1 MSSHRPTFTDTSLTD
16 GQAAVWDGA
25 LDTRMLLAPAG
36 ALSSSG
42 LAAVE
47 VLSPAVLDKCLAR
60 DEHPLQRVE
69 LARRHYGSVPL
80 RATVNLLTGHGRPG
94 ADVLGPAAIDGW
106 LSALAAAGLQ
116 QVVLLDPLLDLPRL
130 KAALESAATAGL
142 TAIAALP
149 YTADDGV
156 SDETYAQ
163 RAASL
168 VAAGAARVMLRDESG
183 VLTPDRAHALFP
195 ALVAALGSTP
205 LDLHTRCHTALG
217 TVVAVEAGRLGVS
230 GIDTALPSVANG
242 ASLPSLP
249 SLIRVLQREERS
261 LDLPDLDSLL
271 AADALL
277 ADIADQEGFPAAASW
292 PFDLATYVHQL
303 PGEVAAD
310 VRQAVRERGR
320 WADLHAFAAECAA
333 VRREMGSPPM
343 VAPFARAIAEQAMCH
358 FDGERRYESLRPV
371 LRRLLQGAYG
381 TVDGDL
387 RTDLKARVGS
397 LPSSEFSSP
406 KGEADLDADED
417 ALLAWVAGVTI
428 ATVPRRAEGVV
439 PYEALTP
446 YESLARGLLER
457 AGRYATLSV
466 HAPGVRIHL
475 QQEG

>member
-1 MSSHRPTFTDTSLTD
+1 MSSHRLTFTDTSLTD
-16 GQAAVWDGA
+16 GQAVVWSGA
-25 LDTRMLLAPAG
+25 LDNRMLLAPAA

-47 VLSPAVLDKCLAR
+47 VIGPAVLDECLAR

-69 LARRHYGSVPL
+69 LASRHYGSVPL

-94 ADVLGPAAIDGW
+94 ADVLGPTAVEAW
-106 LSALAAAGLQ
+106 LSALAAAGIQ
-116 QVVLLDPLLDLPRL
+116 QVVLLDPLLDLARL
-130 KAALESAATAGL
+130 KAALDSATAAGL

-149 YTADDGV
+149 YSADDGV
-156 SDETYAQ
+156 PDEIYAQ
-163 RAASL
+163 RAESL
-168 VAAGAARVMLRDESG
+168 VTAGAARVMLRDESG
-183 VLTPDRAHALFP
+183 VLTPDRAHTLFP
-195 ALVAALGSTP
+195 ALVSALGDTP

-217 TVVAVEAGRLGVS
+217 TVVALEAGRLGVS

-249 SLIRVLQREERS
+249 SLIRVLHTEQHFK
-261 LDLPDLDSLL
+261 DLPDIDSLL
-271 AADALL
+271 SADAIL
-277 ADIADQEGFPAAASW
+277 AEIADQEGFPAAAPW

-310 VRQAVRERGR
+310 VRSAVRERGR
-320 WADLHAFAAECAA
+320 WADLHEFAEECAL

-358 FDGERRYESLRPV
+358 FDGEPRYESLRPV
-371 LRRLLQGAYG
+371 LRRLLQGVYG

-387 RTDLKARVGS
+387 RTDLQERVGLVLS
-397 LPSSEFSSP
+397 PDASSVAV
-406 KGEADLDADED
+406 EADLGTDE
-417 ALLAWVAGVTI
+417 AVLLAWVAGVTVAAI
-428 ATVPRRAEGVV
+428 PRRANAVR

-466 HAPGVRIHL
+466 QAPGIRIHL